1 MLLCDSHLRI
11 GTHFRGSPWKFG
23 MKIMEYVLGGNDE
36 LPMSHWL
43 IFPNFQAMRGV
54 VVFSHYD

>member
-1 MLLCDSHLRI
+1 
-11 GTHFRGSPWKFG
+11 